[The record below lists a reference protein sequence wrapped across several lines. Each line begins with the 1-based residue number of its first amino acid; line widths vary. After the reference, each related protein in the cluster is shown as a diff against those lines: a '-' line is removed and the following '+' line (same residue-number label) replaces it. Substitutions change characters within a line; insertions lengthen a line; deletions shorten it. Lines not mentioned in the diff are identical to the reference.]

1 MKATGSFKELVNNLP
16 INVVSFQETIMFK
29 CNNIPLGL
37 GICVAGIV

>member
-1 MKATGSFKELVNNLP
+1 MKAIDSFKEMVNKLP

-37 GICVAGIV
+37 GICIAGIV